1 MAQTKD
7 YLDSST
13 VDTLRQFDL
22 LDAHHKDLEEKA
34 AGVLIFPT
42 VTKGGVALANEYGQ
56 GVLKVNGIAKGYYS
70 LAGASVGIT
79 AGMASHSEVIL
90 FMTPAALG
98 AFLRSKGWSL
108 GAEAGVAVTY
118 KARRTALTLKAS
130 ASRSSSSYSTKPG
143 SLPISLSK
151 APRSRRSA
159 SDFRCRVGHG
169 APYFSL
175 LGSYHTASIL

>member
-1 MAQTKD
+1 MKSKIWTLVLALGLHCQLSSSPAIAQTKD

-13 VDTLRQFDL
+13 IDTLRQFDL

-56 GVLKVNGIAKGYYS
+56 GVLKVNGITKGYYS
-70 LAGASVGIT
+70 LAAASLGIT

-90 FMTPAALG
+90 FMSPAALD

-108 GAEAGVAVTY
+108 DAEAGIAVTS
-118 KARRTALTLKAS
+118 KGAADDFETQSLR
-130 ASRSSSSYSTKPG
+130 KPVLVFIFNEKGLIADLSLEG
-143 SLPISLSK
+143 SKINK
-151 APRSRRSA
+151 I
-159 SDFRCRVGHG
+159 HK
-169 APYFSL
+169 
-175 LGSYHTASIL
+175 